1 MITHFFVVSKSKF
14 FSTMNLFLIGF
25 MGCGKST
32 VGKHLADQLHKNLI
46 DLDAFIEARQN
57 KKITEIFASEGE
69 SAFRQI
75 EHKALQEVC
84 KSENQVIS
92 VGGGAPCFHNNMQ
105 WMNQNGITIYLKL
118 SALALSERL
127 NNLPKQAR
135 DSRPLIANKT
145 KDELYDFICMMLEKR
160 EHFYNQSKLIVMNE
174 EADPT
179 IAIGRI
185 ATALKYTN

>member
-1 MITHFFVVSKSKF
+1 
-14 FSTMNLFLIGF
+14 MNLFLIGF

-32 VGKHLADQLHKNLI
+32 IGKHLADHLQKKLI
-46 DLDAFIEARQN
+46 DLDAFIEAQQQ
-57 KKITEIFASEGE
+57 KKITEIFASDGE
-69 SAFRQI
+69 AAFRLI
-75 EHKALQEVC
+75 EHDALLDV
-84 KSENQVIS
+84 SRSGNQIVS

-118 SALALSERL
+118 SAKALTERL
-127 NNLPKQAR
+127 NSLPKHAR

-145 KDELYDFICMMLEKR
+145 KEELYDFICIMLEKR

-174 EADPT
+174 EADPA

-185 ATALKYTN
+185 STALKYTN